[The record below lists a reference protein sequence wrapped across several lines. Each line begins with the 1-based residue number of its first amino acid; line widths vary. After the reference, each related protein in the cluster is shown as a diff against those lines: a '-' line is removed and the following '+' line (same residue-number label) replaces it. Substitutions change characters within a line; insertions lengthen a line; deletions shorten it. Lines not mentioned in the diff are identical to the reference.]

1 MKKVFWLLPSLAL
14 AVSGADLTGKWSGT
28 IEIEDSGTTTPV
40 SVQFVQKATLVSGRI
55 GRTGGGDEENIRN
68 GKVDGKKIS
77 FEVTSPHTSGPMKFT
92 LTLEEDRLEGEMKG
106 SMDEGDI
113 VGKVKLTREKAGAAQ
128 TH

>member
-1 MKKVFWLLPSLAL
+1 VALAL
-14 AVSGADLTGKWSGT
+14 SGADLTGKWSGS

-40 SVQFVQKATLVSGRI
+40 SVQFVQKEALVSGKI

-68 GKVDGKKIS
+68 GKVDGKKVS

-92 LTLEEDRLEGEMKG
+92 LTLEDDHLEGEMKG
-106 SMDEGDI
+106 SVDEGEI
-113 VGKVKLTREKAGAAQ
+113 VGKVKLAREKTATSQ